1 MSGSE
6 PGGAGGRPPQ
16 GARTSGEVLESVR
29 GLLPGIAERARS
41 VDEKGSIPAE
51 TIRDLTAAGVFRML
65 QPTRYGGAEHDPVAF
80 YEVIRAIS
88 GACGS
93 TGWVAAVLG
102 VHSWHLGLF
111 ADEAQREVWGTGPSP
126 GEPEE
131 PGEPGVPRGAGPD
144 TLIASSYAPIG
155 RLTPVDGGFE
165 ATGRWSF
172 SSGCEFADW
181 ALLGALVV
189 GAEGRPVDFM
199 TVLVPRRD
207 YEIREVWDSMGLRGT
222 ASDDIVVE
230 RAFVPSHRAMRNFE
244 QAQLRNPGRKVNT
257 GPLYR
262 MPFGTVFTST
272 VAASVIGMAAGCHD
286 LYVARMQDRIRLSL
300 GGGRFV
306 EDEFAQVAVARAA
319 SEIDAA
325 VLQTDRNVRE
335 IHEYAVRD
343 EKIPMEL
350 RLRARRDQVRGT
362 ERAIQA
368 IDILFK
374 TAGGN
379 SLHRGN
385 VIERAWRDAHAGSV
399 HVANDVEHALSMY
412 GRGVFGLKVED
423 NLV

>member
-1 MSGSE
+1 
-6 PGGAGGRPPQ
+6 
-16 GARTSGEVLESVR
+16 
-29 GLLPGIAERARS
+29 
-41 VDEKGSIPAE
+41 
-51 TIRDLTAAGVFRML
+51 
-65 QPTRYGGAEHDPVAF
+65 
-80 YEVIRAIS
+80 
-88 GACGS
+88 
-93 TGWVAAVLG
+93 
-102 VHSWHLGLF
+102 GLF
-111 ADEAQREVWGTGPSP
+111 ADEAQREVWGTGP
-126 GEPEE
+126 G
-131 PGEPGVPRGAGPD
+131 
-144 TLIASSYAPIG
+144 TLVASSYAPIG

-165 ATGRWSF
+165 VSGRWSF
-172 SSGCEFADW
+172 SSGCAFASW
-181 ALLGALVV
+181 VLLGALVV

-199 TVLVPRRD
+199 TVLVPRDD
-207 YEIREVWDSMGLRGT
+207 YEVREVWDSMGLRGT

-262 MPFGTVFTST
+262 MPFGTIFTST
-272 VAASVIGMAAGCHD
+272 VAAGVIGMAAGCHD
-286 LYVARMQDRIRLSL
+286 LYVARMRDRIRLSL

-335 IHEYAVRD
+335 IHEYAARA

-362 ERAIQA
+362 ERAIEA

-385 VIERAWRDAHAGSV
+385 PIERAWRDAHAGSV

-412 GRGVFGLKVED
+412 GRGTFGLKVED